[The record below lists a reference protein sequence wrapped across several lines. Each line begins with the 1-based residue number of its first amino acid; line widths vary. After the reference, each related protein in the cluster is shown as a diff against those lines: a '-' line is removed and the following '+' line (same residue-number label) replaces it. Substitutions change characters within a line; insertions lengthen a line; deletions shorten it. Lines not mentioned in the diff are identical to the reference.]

1 MVQRIQ
7 LADKKI
13 QEIPPNQTVL
23 IEDDYSI
30 TILRDNDKFTL
41 GSDHWLCAYING
53 KLTVNKKQWNVNYET

>member
-13 QEIPPNQTVL
+13 QEIPSNQTVR

-30 TILRDNDKFTL
+30 TILRDNDKLML
-41 GSDHWLCAYING
+41 GSDQWLCAYING
-53 KLTVNKKQWNVNYET
+53 KLTVNQKRWNVNYET

>member
-7 LADKKI
+7 LVDKKI
-13 QEIPPNQTVL
+13 QEIPPNQTVF

-41 GSDHWLCAYING
+41 GNDQWLCAYING
-53 KLTVNKKQWNVNYET
+53 DFTFNKSQWDF